1 MNDTQRNQPSSTFES
16 LGNLLKLLILR
27 SIHEKLRPTPGAM
40 RKFPKPG
47 DSRQLW
53 REGGASRKQNCTKL
67 RPLIVDDGM
76 ARILRL
82 GRDYELSL
90 P

>member
-1 MNDTQRNQPSSTFES
+1 MRW
-16 LGNLLKLLILR
+16 GILCFTY
-27 SIHEKLRPTPGAM
+27 II
-40 RKFPKPG
+40 
-47 DSRQLW
+47 
-53 REGGASRKQNCTKL
+53 KL